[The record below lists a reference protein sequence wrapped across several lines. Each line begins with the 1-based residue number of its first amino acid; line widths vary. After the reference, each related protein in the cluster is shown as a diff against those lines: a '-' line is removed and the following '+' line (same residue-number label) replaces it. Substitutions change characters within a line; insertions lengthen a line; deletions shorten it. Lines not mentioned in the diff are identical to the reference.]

1 MPSGSPAKI
10 RNAGAIFLGA
20 HTPEAIGDY
29 VAGSNHVLPTAR
41 SARFSSGLGVLDFM
55 KRTSIL
61 KCGPEQLAALG
72 PVGHRARRGRGPRRP
87 RPLGRDPPQPAMTPR
102 ESRADNNRLVAVTLD
117 EASIGRSSPDV
128 EHERAIAIYD
138 LIEENS
144 FAPVGHDERPLRA
157 AHRHQGATGWCSTS
171 GAQDGE
177 PVIAHLLSL
186 TPFRRIVK
194 DYFLI
199 CDSYYAAIRT
209 ATPDQIEAIDM
220 GRRGLH
226 DEGSRILQDAL
237 KRKVKV
243 DFDTA
248 RRLFTLICV
257 LHWKG

>member
-1 MPSGSPAKI
+1 MTSQKP
-10 RNAGAIFLGA
+10 NA
-20 HTPEAIGDY
+20 P
-29 VAGSNHVLPTAR
+29 
-41 SARFSSGLGVLDFM
+41 
-55 KRTSIL
+55 
-61 KCGPEQLAALG
+61 
-72 PVGHRARRGRGPRRP
+72 
-87 RPLGRDPPQPAMTPR
+87 
-102 ESRADNNRLVAVTLD
+102 NRLVAVTLD
-117 EASIGRSSPDV
+117 EASIGSSSRDI
-128 EHERAIAIYD
+128 EHERAVAIYD

-144 FAPVGHDERPLRA
+144 FAPVGHD
-157 AHRHQGATGWCSTS
+157 QGPYALHIGIKENRLVLDIRREN
-171 GAQDGE
+171 GK

-186 TPFRRIVK
+186 TPFKRIVK

-209 ATPDQIEAIDM
+209 ATPDRIEAIDM

-226 DEGSRILQDAL
+226 DEGSRILQDAI